1 MSSIEQRETRITV
14 TGESLVDVVVDE
26 RGHQT
31 RKPGGSPLNVAV
43 GLGRLGHAVELRT
56 SYGDDTDGALIRAHL
71 DSSLVRVDRAHAES
85 TSTAMARIAPD
96 GSASYEFAV
105 TWDLPASPLPVT
117 SRILHAGSIAAAL
130 EPGRK
135 AVVAAMRGG
144 RERGVVTF
152 DPNVRPAF
160 MGPRDEQRA
169 YTEQLFAFSDL
180 VKLSDEDADWLSPSW
195 SLDAVS
201 ERILDLGAS
210 LAVITRGAAGTHLTS
225 RWAFVDAPTNAHPT
239 SVVDTIG
246 AGDSYMAGLISA
258 TSLLVD
264 AGASLAELRAGR
276 AFTEEVLEGFASL
289 AGRCS
294 ALTVQRTGADLP
306 WAEEM
311 AGPAAEAHGSELDGG
326 GSEPGQGPGSTRVLR
341 SPPPEPRLRACPVGS
356 IRLSGS

>member
-180 VKLSDEDADWLSPSW
+180 VKLSDEDADWLYPSW

-225 RWAFVDAPTNAHPT
+225 RWALVAAPPHP
-239 SVVDTIG
+239 
-246 AGDSYMAGLISA
+246 
-258 TSLLVD
+258 
-264 AGASLAELRAGR
+264 
-276 AFTEEVLEGFASL
+276 
-289 AGRCS
+289 
-294 ALTVQRTGADLP
+294 P
-306 WAEEM
+306 
-311 AGPAAEAHGSELDGG
+311 P
-326 GSEPGQGPGSTRVLR
+326 PTRV
-341 SPPPEPRLRACPVGS
+341 G
-356 IRLSGS
+356 

>member
-14 TGESLVDVVVDE
+14 IGESLVDVVVDE
-26 RGHQT
+26 RGHQM
-31 RKPGGSPLNVAV
+31 RRPGGSPMNVAV

-56 SYGDDTDGALIRAHL
+56 SYGDDADGSLLQAHL
-71 DSSLVRVDRAHAES
+71 DGSRVRVDRARADS
-85 TSTAMARIAPD
+85 TSTAMARISLD

-105 TWDLPASPLPVT
+105 AWDLPTSPLPVT

-130 EPGRK
+130 KPGRL

-144 RERGVVTF
+144 REHGVVTF
-152 DPNVRPAF
+152 DPNVRPVF
-160 MGPRDEQRA
+160 MGPREEQRA
-169 YTEQLFAFSDL
+169 STEQLFALSDL
-180 VKLSDEDADWLSPSW
+180 VKLSDEDADWLYPGW

-201 ERILDLGAS
+201 ERILDLGAA
-210 LAVITRGAAGTHLTS
+210 LAVVTRGASGTHLTS
-225 RWAFVDAPTNAHPT
+225 RWAFVDAPTNAHPE

-276 AFTEEVLEGFASL
+276 AFTEEVLGSFALL

-294 ALTVQRTGADLP
+294 ALTVQRAGADLP
-306 WAEEM
+306 WAEEVT
-311 AGPAAEAHGSELDGG
+311 ASAAEAHGSEHDTNAMSGA
-326 GSEPGQGPGSTRVLR
+326 ETR
-341 SPPPEPRLRACPVGS
+341 P
-356 IRLSGS
+356 